1 TVESY
6 GQHTTAFP
14 AGSSLLLY
22 TDGLIERRGESIDEG
37 LERLLQA
44 AAGEAETDETTL
56 ADRVYGALVGEEA
69 LEDDVALLAIESVPL
84 ARVPLE
90 VDAANA
96 AQVREELAA
105 ATRHEA
111 FELVVDL
118 SRTRFIDSA
127 GLDMLF
133 RLRDSLAHRRAT
145 LRVVIPPDSML
156 QRVAEIVG

>member
-1 TVESY
+1 VIAVEVS
-6 GQHTTAFP
+6 H
-14 AGSSLLLY
+14 
-22 TDGLIERRGESIDEG
+22 REG
-37 LERLLQA
+37 
-44 AAGEAETDETTL
+44 
-56 ADRVYGALVGEEA
+56 
-69 LEDDVALLAIESVPL
+69 VPV

-105 ATRHEA
+105 AMRHEA

-156 QRVAEIVG
+156 QRVAEIVGLPQAIPVYDSVSEAVAAAASASPSGPSPEPEG